1 MKRYCVLLLLFSYYT
16 HLYAQKV
23 TCKLQDKKLDEISG
37 LGCSKKNPNILWM
50 HNDSG
55 DGSYVFGI
63 NDSTGKLV
71 ATLNYSREVR
81 DCEDMAMDYK
91 DNSIYIGDIGDNNAK
106 RKYIAIYKMSE
117 PALSYKEKKQQIA
130 VNASALYLKYP
141 DGPRDAETL
150 MIDPVEKLLYIVSK
164 REDSV
169 SVYTAPLNYK
179 SNDTI
184 TLKRM
189 CRLHFN
195 GFGFSK
201 WITAGDI
208 SADGTQI
215 LLKNY
220 TNVYYW
226 KRKNHEPVW
235 QTMQR
240 KPVELP
246 YTMEKQGEAICF
258 TPNGMGY
265 FTTSEGKAQ
274 PVYYYEA
281 PKQSAQ

>member
-1 MKRYCVLLLLFSYYT
+1 MKWYCFLLLLFSYGT
-16 HLYAQKV
+16 HLYAQKI
-23 TCKLQDKKLDEISG
+23 TCRLQDKKLDEISG
-37 LGCSKKNPNILWM
+37 VGCSKKNPHLLWM

-63 NDSTGKLV
+63 NDSTGKLAV
-71 ATLNYSREVR
+71 TLNYSRVVK

-106 RKYIAIYKMSE
+106 RKYIAVYKMRE
-117 PALSYKEKKQQIA
+117 PGLAHANKKQQVAI
-130 VNASALYLKYP
+130 NATVLYLKYP

-150 MIDPVEKLLYIVSK
+150 MIDPVDKVLYIVSK

-169 SVYTAPLNYK
+169 GVYTAPLNFK

-195 GFGFSK
+195 GFGFGK

-208 SADGTQI
+208 SADGSQI

-226 KRKNHEPVW
+226 KRKNNEPVW
-235 QTMQR
+235 QTMLR

-258 TPNGMGY
+258 TPNGEGY

-274 PVYYYEA
+274 PVYYYDV
-281 PKQSAQ
+281 PK

>member
-1 MKRYCVLLLLFSYYT
+1 MKGYCVLLLLFSYCT
-16 HLYAQKV
+16 HLYAQKI
-23 TCKLQDKKLDEISG
+23 TCTLQDKKLNEISG
-37 LGCSKKNPNILWM
+37 LGCSKKNPHILWM

-63 NDSTGKLV
+63 NDSTGKLAV
-71 ATLNYSREVR
+71 TLNYSRMVK
-81 DCEDMAMDYK
+81 DCEDMAINYK

-106 RKYIAIYKMSE
+106 RKYITVYKIPE
-117 PALSYKEKKQQIA
+117 PELTYKSKKQQLA
-130 VNASALYLKYP
+130 VTATALYLKYP

-150 MIDPVEKLLYIVSK
+150 MIDPVDKLLYIVSK

-169 SVYTAPLNYK
+169 GVYTAPLNFA

-201 WITAGDI
+201 WVTAGDI
-208 SADGTQI
+208 SSDGSQI

-226 KRKNHEPVW
+226 KRKSDEPVW
-235 QTMQR
+235 KTMLR
-240 KPVELP
+240 APVELP

-258 TPNGMGY
+258 TPNGKKY
-265 FTTSEGKAQ
+265 FTTSEGKGQ
-274 PVYYYEA
+274 PVYDYQL
-281 PKQSAQ
+281 PK